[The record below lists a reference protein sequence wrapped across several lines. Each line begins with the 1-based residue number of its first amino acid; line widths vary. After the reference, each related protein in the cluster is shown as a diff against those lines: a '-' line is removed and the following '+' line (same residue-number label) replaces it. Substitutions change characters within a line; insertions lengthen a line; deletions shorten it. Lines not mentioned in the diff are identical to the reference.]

1 MGLMTSEDWAAMN
14 ADLMAIRGDN
24 PVSIEI
30 RRGSSTLAAQ
40 TVRVAGRKFR
50 ADTFDSA
57 GGEQVVGTATLLG
70 DTTLDIQVADRFS
83 VDGVLYEVHFIE
95 GNRVA
100 GVRAQLKVIE

>member
-57 GGEQVVGTATLLG
+57 SGEQTVGTATLLG
-70 DTTLDIQVADRFS
+70 DMALDIEVADRFT
-83 VDGVLYEVHFIE
+83 VGEVLYEVHFIE
-95 GNRVA
+95 GNRMA
-100 GVRAQLKVIE
+100 GVRAQLRVIE